1 MHAMIP
7 FKLKAKKKNPQNYLF
22 LVTYMSA
29 KIQIYPQEKKK
40 IYKNRQQTG
49 SCSDRWKGIQYLTVM
64 KRDFCFFILCDMMF
78 FNKNVPTY
86 YLCNYK

>member
-1 MHAMIP
+1 MQAMIP

-40 IYKNRQQTG
+40 STRTG
-49 SCSDRWKGIQYLTVM
+49 SKLVAAVTGG
-64 KRDFCFFILCDMMF
+64 KE
-78 FNKNVPTY
+78 FNT
-86 YLCNYK
+86 